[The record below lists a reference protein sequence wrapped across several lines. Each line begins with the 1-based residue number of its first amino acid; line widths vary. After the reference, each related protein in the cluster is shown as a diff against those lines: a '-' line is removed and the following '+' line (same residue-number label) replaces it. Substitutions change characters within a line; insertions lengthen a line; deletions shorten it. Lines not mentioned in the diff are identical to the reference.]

1 MTTKIPV
8 WRVLSRVRGADAA
21 SAVFSLLDEIAGA
34 VSAFET
40 APEEWRLEA
49 YPPSPVLMPAL
60 AARLALGAAA
70 AGGDLIEMGEEK
82 LAARDW
88 LAENQLAFPPMRVG
102 RFFIHGS
109 HYRGVVP
116 AGPIGIVVDATTA
129 FGTGEHPSTRAC
141 LMALE
146 RLALRHRFRCPL
158 DIGTGTGILSIAA
171 AKLLR
176 QRVLAS
182 DIDPG
187 AVDVA
192 ATASPSWCR
201 SAEHRDIAIAHC
213 ANQDTT

>member
-21 SAVFSLLDEIAGA
+21 SAVFSLLDEIAGG

-40 APEEWRLEA
+40 AADAWRLED
-49 YPPSPVLMPAL
+49 YPPSPVLTPAL

-129 FGTGEHPSTRAC
+129 FGTGEHPSTRPF
-141 LMALE
+141 LMARR
-146 RLALRHRFRCPL
+146 RLPLPPPFPSPLHFGPGTAL
-158 DIGTGTGILSIAA
+158 
-171 AKLLR
+171 
-176 QRVLAS
+176 
-182 DIDPG
+182 
-187 AVDVA
+187 
-192 ATASPSWCR
+192 
-201 SAEHRDIAIAHC
+201 
-213 ANQDTT
+213 